1 MIHPLVKAASLLAA
15 AVLAPV
21 TSAQESKSQSKSAPV
36 IPMDTHVLATQGAA
50 PAPGTTFT
58 TTRIFAYDHLTMK
71 LTAGGKVTE
80 GIATRK
86 DTTIETFE
94 GLGPG
99 KLRRTLV
106 STNSEGETTLNGQK
120 SRPPRKLDALLETPV
135 VLTRDGTKWTAALEK
150 GDAFENQKR
159 ALTTLEH
166 AFNRDPAFAAYGNAQ
181 RKPGDKWNASLD
193 AFSPEIFGDFAD
205 VKKVEGTIT
214 LEFVAMKQQQDTPCA
229 QLKAVFDL
237 KGTPKSAP
245 EGALTF
251 KGEGEVLRSLRDQ
264 VDLAW
269 KYTATVNVTDKGN
282 DAGHPAMQ
290 VSGPVVISGTTT
302 VKRP

>member
-1 MIHPLVKAASLLAA
+1 MIHPLVTAA
-15 AVLAPV
+15 ALLGTAMLAPV
-21 TSAQESKSQSKSAPV
+21 IHAQENKDTLA
-36 IPMDTHVLATQGAA
+36 IPMDTHMLATQGAA

-58 TTRIFAYDHLTMK
+58 TTRIFAYDHLSMK

-86 DTTIETFE
+86 DTTVETFE

-99 KLRRTLV
+99 KIRRTLA

-120 SRPPRKLDALLETPV
+120 SKPPRKLDALLETPV
-135 VLTRDGTKWTAALEK
+135 VLTRDGAKWTAALEK
-150 GDAFENQKR
+150 GDAFENQKH
-159 ALTTLEH
+159 ALTTLEQ
-166 AFNRDPAFAAYGNAQ
+166 AFNRDPAFAAYGKAP

-193 AFSPEIFGDFAD
+193 AFSPEIFGEFAD
-205 VKKVEGTIT
+205 GKNVEGTIT
-214 LEFVAMKQQQDTPCA
+214 LEFIAMKQQQDTPCA

-245 EGALTF
+245 GGTF
-251 KGEGEVLRSLRDQ
+251 TYKGEGQVLRSLRDQ

-269 KYTATVNVTDKGN
+269 NYKATVSVTDKGN

-290 VSGPVVISGTTT
+290 ISGPVTISGTTT
-302 VKRP
+302 VKRR